1 MNLFIDTPERAAE
14 RMERRWQSGA
24 AIPQQG
30 GAGDLWLTGDAGSKL
45 DGPTEPDRERAGS
58 DLDGGQRRDAHGAAQ
73 PGSDGACGGSKNAS
87 AAASTADAG
96 GAASVSGLG
105 TDPVASRDALDK
117 REGGVDPFDL
127 DEVPGYGAGDA
138 SSSPDDVGH
147 ADDGSAVASDGPVT
161 STAGEAYLAEKA
173 YHRRRARQR
182 KTGVVVRTLA
192 MVLVIP
198 LAMLAVFVASYALT
212 CIVNGASIEEL
223 GQLMGELASNVGDFV
238 QEALASFR

>member
-24 AIPQQG
+24 IIPQQG

-45 DGPTEPDRERAGS
+45 DGPTESDRERAGS
-58 DLDGGQRRDAHGAAQ
+58 GLDGEQGRDAR
-73 PGSDGACGGSKNAS
+73 
-87 AAASTADAG
+87 

-105 TDPVASRDALDK
+105 RGSIVSRDAPDK

-147 ADDGSAVASDGPVT
+147 ADDGSAVAPDGPVT

-173 YHRRRARQR
+173 YHRRRARRR
-182 KTGVVVRTLA
+182 KTGAVVRTLA
-192 MVLVIP
+192 MVLIIP
-198 LAMLAVFVASYALT
+198 LAMVAVFVASYALT
-212 CIVNGASIEEL
+212 CIVNGASIDEL
-223 GQLMGELASNVGDFV
+223 GQLMGELVSNVGSFV
-238 QEALASFR
+238 QEALASFL

>member
-30 GAGDLWLTGDAGSKL
+30 GAEDLWLSGDAGSKQE
-45 DGPTEPDRERAGS
+45 DPRDSNREKAGS
-58 DLDGGQRRDAHGAAQ
+58 SLSGKRRRDAHGAAHQ
-73 PGSDGACGGSKNAS
+73 GSGGACGGAKSTS
-87 AAASTADAG
+87 AAVGVVDAG
-96 GAASVSGLG
+96 DADSVSSLG
-105 TDPVASRDALDK
+105 GERAAQRGAPTQ
-117 REGGVDPFDL
+117 REGGADPFDL

-138 SSSPDDVGH
+138 SLSSDDAGH
-147 ADDGSAVASDGPVT
+147 ADDGSAGASDGPVT

-173 YHRRRARQR
+173 YHRRRARRR
-182 KTGVVVRTLA
+182 KTGAVARTLA

-198 LAMLAVFVASYALT
+198 LAMFAVFVASYALT

-223 GQLMGELASNVGDFV
+223 GQLMGELASNVGGFV
-238 QEALASFR
+238 QEVLASFR